1 MPDKSRL
8 SSRGAQSLLANG
20 FGVPSVQQGM
30 ATRFANRWD
39 GYSGTEVAHYQSHFN
54 GLCELVEHEKPE
66 DRLGSISNNDFD
78 FQKAAPTPDDRN
90 GKADVFLR
98 DRFVMEYK
106 RPDSSLDQAYFQ
118 VLRYRD
124 SLGNPPLLLVS
135 DFETIRI
142 HTNFTGTVSETYYL
156 ERSELRDLEG
166 LVRHRNALGV
176 ESRGPLTV
184 AEVLL
189 ACFHAPHRLKPT
201 DTPEGLTESAAE
213 IFKEVADQLNKL
225 NEGKDAEIAKFLS
238 QILFTM
244 FASDMGLLSRLKVTE
259 MSEELGNRPSEMFA
273 GRLANLIGKMSE
285 GAKFDIPPI
294 PHFNGGIFDG
304 VPVDIKHTATVVPF
318 LREADRLD
326 WSQIEPS
333 IFGTLFERV
342 FNPEKRAQFGRHY
355 TPRADIEQL
364 IEPVVM
370 SPLREEWDELKNRPI
385 TGDNTDAVAD
395 GLQSFVDRIGSWRIL
410 DPACGSGNFLYVTL
424 NLLHQLE
431 REVIRFAHDN
441 DIVAPEPRVHPRQLF
456 GIELDEYAHQLANVV
471 VWIGHIQNGARA
483 GMNILRRDPI
493 LDPLDNIHCHNAIV
507 TEEGEPA
514 IPDWPDAECIVSNPP
529 FLGNRRMREALGD
542 AEVERIYSTW
552 KDLVP
557 NSADYCMYWFE
568 KARQQIVDGK
578 AKRAGLLGTQ
588 AIRGQSSRGVLDR
601 ILASGGIFFAVSDQ
615 VWRQDSASV
624 QISMVGFDDGS
635 QTRKMLDGR
644 EVSVIQPNLT
654 SLQVDITEAKPLSAN
669 VGIAFQG
676 VIKSN
681 DFVVSEQQAKRW
693 IAMTSSPKAIRDNKD
708 ILKPLVIGRDLNGHN
723 SKNWVIDF
731 GVDMSHREAMR
742 YMFPYEYL
750 KKVVGKG
757 ANGSDKWWLFQ
768 SARPGM
774 RAALSK
780 YNRYI
785 ATSRVSKHRIF
796 VWIDSDVLPDST
808 TVVFATDDDYDFG
821 ILQSRIH
828 EVWSTANGAQLR
840 ELESGRR
847 YMQTTCFNTFP
858 FPEVNASLQE
868 TIREAARNLVV
879 SRESWLAAGGSPE
892 PGERDDRTL
901 TALYNEFPDELAECH
916 ATLDRAVFDAYGWS
930 EVPSELA
937 DDAILER
944 LLKLNLEREAA

>member
-156 ERSELRDLEG
+156 ERAELRDLEG

-259 MSEELGNRPSEMFA
+259 MSEDLGNRPSEMFA

-285 GAKFDIPPI
+285 GAEFDIPPI

-370 SPLREEWDELKNRPI
+370 SPLREEWDVLKNRPS
-385 TGDNTDAVAD
+385 TGDNTDAIAD
-395 GLQSFVDRIGSWRIL
+395 ALQSFVDRIGSWRIL

-514 IPDWPDAECIVSNPP
+514 IPNWPDAECIVSNPP
-529 FLGNRRMREALGD
+529 FLGNKRMRKALGD
-542 AEVERIYSTW
+542 NEVDRLYNAW
-552 KDLVP
+552 NGLVP
-557 NSADYCMYWFE
+557 NGADYCMYWFE
-568 KARQQIVDGK
+568 KARQQIVNGK
-578 AKRAGLLGTQ
+578 AARAGLLGTQ
-588 AIRGQSSRGVLDR
+588 GIRGQTSRGVLDQ
-601 ILASGGIFFAVSDQ
+601 ILESGSIFFAVSEKA
-615 VWRQDSASV
+615 WREDSADV
-624 QISMVGFDDGS
+624 RISMVGFDDGS
-635 QTRKMLDGR
+635 QIGKELDGC
-644 EVSVIQPNLT
+644 SVTVINSNLT
-654 SLQVDITEAKPLSAN
+654 SLQADVSKARKLREN
-669 VGIAFQG
+669 EGIAFQG

-681 DFVVSEQQAKRW
+681 DFIVGEEKAKRW
-693 IAMTSSPKAIRDNKD
+693 ILMTSGDETYDNKD
-708 ILKPLVIGRDLNGHN
+708 ILRPIITGRDLTGRNAG
-723 SKNWVIDF
+723 NWVIDF
-731 GVDMSHREAMR
+731 GVDMPHREAMK

-750 KKVVGKG
+750 RKVVGPDDDD
-757 ANGSDKWWLFQ
+757 SDRWWLFQ
-768 SARPGM
+768 NAGSAM
-774 RAALSK
+774 RAALSDC
-780 YNRYI
+780 NRYI
-785 ATSRVSKHRIF
+785 ATARHSKHRTF
-796 VWIDSDVLPDST
+796 VWVDSNVLPDSS
-808 TVVFATDDDYDFG
+808 TVVFATEDDYDFG
-821 ILQSRIH
+821 ILQSRVH
-828 EVWSTANGAQLR
+828 VVWALATGSR
-840 ELESGRR
+840 LESRPR
-847 YMQTTCFNTFP
+847 YTHTYCFERFP
-858 FPEVNASLQE
+858 FPKADEALRDTVRKATLDLL
-868 TIREAARNLVV
+868 AAR
-879 SRESWLAAGGSPE
+879 SKWLAGGDKLPDHQR
-892 PGERDDRTL
+892 GGFTL
-901 TALYNEFPDELAECH
+901 TALYNEYPKELSECH

-930 EVPSELA
+930 DVPSELA

-944 LLKLNLEREAA
+944 LLALNLEREAA